1 MIAAA
6 RALISPANCEALLRD
21 GYVVCDGFPLAAE
34 LRDDVQELSSAG
46 VLGPNRT
53 SFGPYVFVK
62 PHIEE
67 ADLHDPRLGPTLP
80 GLTHLSAWFAES
92 AGSFAQALSD
102 GLPELKLCVGSRAV
116 KVQVNRGAGGCFPV
130 HFDNPGPP
138 CKRAVTLLLYLN
150 PGWKPEDGGELVLMP
165 FLEAEVVV
173 EPLLGRAVFFLAD
186 RVAHRVL
193 PSHAE
198 RLMMTT
204 WFDGL
209 AVNAPGD
216 VNLSLPPSALT
227 DMPATAAAL
236 RATGRQRSVSR
247 AVYAEEYDAS
257 LRECMQGTGGGVLEG
272 MTQAHEQ
279 HLATVQRNAPLRR
292 LVEELR
298 RMKPPGRAQLA
309 VPSSPG

>member
-1 MIAAA
+1 MFAAA
-6 RALISPANCEALLRD
+6 NISPASCEALLRD
-21 GYVVCDGFPLAAE
+21 GYVVCDGFPLASE
-34 LRDDVQELSSAG
+34 LRDDVQALCHAG
-46 VLGPNRT
+46 LLGPNRT

-67 ADLHDPRLGPTLP
+67 ADLHDPRLGPLLP
-80 GLTHLSAWFAES
+80 SLTHLSAWFAES

-102 GLPELKLCVGSRAV
+102 GLPELQLCVGERAV
-116 KVQVNRGAGGCFPV
+116 KVQVNHGAGGCFPV
-130 HFDNPGPP
+130 HYDNPGPP
-138 CKRAVTLLLYLN
+138 SKRSVTLLLYLN

-165 FLEAEVVV
+165 FLEHEVVV
-173 EPLLGRAVFFLAD
+173 QPLIGRFVFFLAD

-193 PSHAE
+193 PNNAE

-216 VNLSLPPSALT
+216 VNLSLPPSALA
-227 DMPATAAAL
+227 DMPSTTAAL
-236 RATGRQRSVSR
+236 RATGLQRSVSR
-247 AVYAEEYDAS
+247 AVYAEEYDSS

-279 HLATVQRNAPLRR
+279 HLATVQRNAPLHR
-292 LVEELR
+292 LVNELK
-298 RMKPPGRAQLA
+298 RMKPRGRAQLA
-309 VPSSPG
+309 VLLSPG

>member
-1 MIAAA
+1 MFAAA
-6 RALISPANCEALLRD
+6 QAHLSPANCEALLRD
-21 GYVVCDGFPLAAE
+21 GYVVCDGFPLASE
-34 LRDDVQELSSAG
+34 LRDDVQALCHAG
-46 VLGPNRT
+46 LLGPNRT

-67 ADLHDPRLGPTLP
+67 ADLHDPRLRHLLP
-80 GLTHLSAWFAES
+80 GLPRLTAWFEES
-92 AGSFAQALSD
+92 AGSFAQALSA
-102 GLPELKLCVGSRAV
+102 GLPGLQISAGARAV
-116 KVQVNRGAGGCFPV
+116 KVQVNRGSGGCFPV
-130 HFDNPGPP
+130 HYDNPGPP
-138 CKRAVTLLLYLN
+138 SRRAVTLLLYLN

-165 FLEAEVVV
+165 FLQPEVVLA
-173 EPLLGRAVFFLAD
+173 PLHGRAVFFLAD

-209 AVNAPGD
+209 AVNAPAD
-216 VNLSLPPSALT
+216 INLSLPPTALS

-236 RATGRQRSVSR
+236 RASGLQRSVSR

-257 LRECMQGTGGGVLEG
+257 LMECMQGTGGEVLEG

-279 HLATVQRNAPLRR
+279 HLASVQRNAPLRR
-292 LVEELR
+292 LVDELR
-298 RMKPPGRAQLA
+298 RMKPPGRAQLL
-309 VPSSPG
+309 PSVDG